1 MRVIGGTFRSRH
13 LKTVPRSS
21 LRPTSDRLRETLF
34 DVLGA
39 EVEGKVFVDAYAG
52 SGAVGI
58 EALSRGAA
66 RAIFIESNRKA
77 AAVLRQNL
85 RELGIETRSQVIE
98 RPASRALANIE
109 AEILFVDPPYA
120 NIHEYQ
126 TCLSLAGQSAP
137 EVGRAGADSFREDAR
152 SLHAGPGETN
162 QEPVSRGP
170 SAREKAREARG
181 TGHRARVPGLVIA
194 EHSSRIDLA
203 PVYGKLQRT
212 RVLKQGDSS
221 LSFYRP
227 RGSEQE

>member
-13 LKTVPRSS
+13 LKTVPRDS

-85 RELGIETRSQVIE
+85 RELGLETRSRVIE

-109 AEILFVDPPYA
+109 ADILFVDPPYA

-126 TCLSLAGQSAP
+126 ACLSLAGQSAH
-137 EVGRAGADSFREDAR
+137 GGGGADSFREDA
-152 SLHAGPGETN
+152 
-162 QEPVSRGP
+162 SRQ
-170 SAREKAREARG
+170 KAAKASG

-227 RGSEQE
+227 RGSEQQ